1 MTQEADLTLAEARAL
16 IDRALAKARELKQA
30 GAFAVLDAGGNVVS
44 ISRMGEASPASA
56 WVSRGKAYVAAVQR
70 APSARNAANWREN
83 PIIFSAFQRLMHDE
97 IFPGPGAMPIRKNG
111 RVVGGISTGGGLG
124 PWTEIPGVDPSL
136 LMADGKPAN
145 AEDLIISYA
154 LQIAYQNQ
162 HDDRKLPGPRWE
174 ERIDDLPHCLSVARA
189 YADRVLQA
197 ADKRGARAAVAV
209 VDELGQLMQL
219 DRMEGSTLHGAELAE
234 AKAMTA
240 LNFQRSTIDLA
251 KNFSP
256 ERFAEIKTLV
266 HYKAFAGA
274 GGVPIV
280 RDGQVVG
287 AVGVHGGG
295 GPEASDELARAALAV

>member
-1 MTQEADLTLAEARAL
+1 MSYEPDLTLTEARGY
-16 IDRALAKARELKQA
+16 IDRALEKARQLKQA
-30 GAFAVLDAGGNVVS
+30 GAFVVLDAGGNVVS
-44 ISRMGEASPASA
+44 ISRMGEASPASV

-70 APSARNAANWREN
+70 APSARNAANWRET
-83 PIIFSAFQRLMHDE
+83 PILFHAFQRLMHDE

-124 PWTEIPGVDPSL
+124 PWTEIPGIDPSL
-136 LMADGKPAN
+136 LTADGKPAN

-154 LQIAYQNQ
+154 LNIPYANQ
-162 HDDRKLPGPRWE
+162 HEEGRSLTGPRWD
-174 ERIDDLPHCLSVARA
+174 ERIDDLPHCLPAARA

-197 ADKRGARAAVAV
+197 AEKRGAHAAVAV

-219 DRMEGSTLHGAELAE
+219 DRADGGPLHGAELAE

-240 LNFQRSTIDLA
+240 LGFQRSTLDLA
-251 KNFSP
+251 RNFSP

-280 RDGQVVG
+280 EEGRVVG
-287 AVGVHGGG
+287 AIGVHGGG
-295 GPEASDELARAALAV
+295 GPEASDELARAALR

>member
-1 MTQEADLTLAEARAL
+1 MALETDLTLAEARGY

-30 GAFAVLDAGGNVVS
+30 GAFVVLDAGGNVVS
-44 ISRMGEASPASA
+44 ISRIGEGSPASV

-111 RVVGGISTGGGLG
+111 RVVGGMSTGGGLG

-154 LQIAYQNQ
+154 LQIPYQNQ
-162 HDDRKLPGPRWE
+162 HEEGRKLVGPRVE
-174 ERIDDLPHCLSVARA
+174 ERIDDLPHCLPAART

-197 ADKRGARAAVAV
+197 ADKRGARAAVVV
-209 VDELGQLMQL
+209 VDELGQLVQL
-219 DRMEGSTLHGAELAE
+219 DRMDGSTLHGGELAE

-240 LNFQRSTIDLA
+240 LNFQRSTMDLA
-251 KNFSP
+251 KNFSM
-256 ERFAEIKTLV
+256 ERFAEIKQLV
-266 HYKAFAGA
+266 HYKAFAGS

-295 GPEASDELARAALAV
+295 GPEASDELARAALV